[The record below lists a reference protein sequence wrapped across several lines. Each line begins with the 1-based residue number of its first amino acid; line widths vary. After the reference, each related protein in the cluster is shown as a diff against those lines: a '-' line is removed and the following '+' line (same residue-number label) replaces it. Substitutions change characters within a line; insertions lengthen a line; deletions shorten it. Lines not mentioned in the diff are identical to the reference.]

1 MTADVRPAG
10 LGDIDAIAAVAD
22 AAWYAA
28 YGGFLDPST
37 IAAALET
44 YYDPGILE
52 AAVAEDAIGF
62 YVAVEEDEK
71 EKENEKQSG
80 VVGFASVE
88 QTWVDETELHTL
100 YVHPERW
107 GEGIGSALLER
118 ATERATAQGVD
129 RIACG
134 VLADNAVGVGFF
146 ESRRFERGRTTD
158 AEIAGER
165 HPELAFE
172 RRV

>member
-10 LGDIDAIAAVAD
+10 LEDTDAIAAVAED
-22 AAWYAA
+22 AWYAA

-37 IAAALET
+37 IAAALEA
-44 YYDPGILE
+44 YYDPSILE

-62 YVAVEEDEK
+62 YVAVEEGE
-71 EKENEKQSG
+71 G

-88 QTWVDETELHTL
+88 RTWADEAELHTL
-100 YVHPERW
+100 YVHPDRW
-107 GEGIGSALLER
+107 GDGIGSALLER
-118 ATERATAQGVD
+118 ATERAVAQGVD
-129 RIACG
+129 RVACG

-146 ESRRFERGRTTD
+146 ESRGFERGRTTD

-165 HPELAFE
+165 HPELGFE